1 MTVRELVQVLMQHP
15 LTMQVNVSPDTFNA
29 WDSFSVKQLDV
40 RGEQA
45 VVIMAKKPVPP
56 KADSK
61 VA

>member
-1 MTVRELVQVLMQHP
+1 MQVLMQHP